1 MVTIYFNIYI
11 IMRYKIGAPFGFT
24 ICLDISPRQGEI
36 DNAISYAN
44 REQTFVFIWN
54 KKATDLVDNGI
65 CEMAISP
72 NAYHAHE
79 NANGYTKVQVSH
91 E

>member
-1 MVTIYFNIYI
+1 MVTIYFLIYI
-11 IMRYKIGAPFGFT
+11 IMRYKIGTSLGFT
-24 ICLDISPRQGEI
+24 MCVDISPWQGEI
-36 DNAISYAN
+36 DNTISYAN
-44 REQTFVFIWN
+44 LEPIFLFIWN
-54 KKATDLVDNGI
+54 KKATDLVENGI
-65 CEMAISP
+65 YEVGISP